1 MLEESVE
8 DGARGR
14 DIADEFAPV
23 LNGSVACHDR
33 GAEFIAA
40 HNDLEKIFSGLVWKL
55 FKAHVVDNEQ
65 IAFEIFV
72 EAGIGFEGD
81 FGLLE
86 VPDDIED
93 GAVDHGITGLDR
105 GVTDGLGQM
114 CFASSRRADEKEV
127 VSVADKL
134 TGGQFKKGF
143 PFDVGVELPVEIL
156 QRFEVPEVGFL
167 QSSLHFPVLS
177 GVEFVIDQQFEEVV
191 EIELIGPGLLQPEF
205 KVCKDSGKAEFLE
218 FFEKSVTHKMPPWI
232 E

>member
-23 LNGSVACHDR
+23 LNGAVACHDS

-40 HNDLEKIFSGLVWKL
+40 HNDLEKIFSCLVWKL
-55 FKAHVVDNEQ
+55 FESHVVDDEQ

-72 EAGIGFEGD
+72 ESGIGFEGD

-93 GAVDHGITGLDR
+93 GAVEHGITGLDR
-105 GVTDGLGQM
+105 GIANGLSQM
-114 CFASSRRADEKEV
+114 RFARSRRSDEKEI
-127 VSVADKL
+127 VSVADEL
-134 TGGQFKKGF
+134 TGGQFEKGF
-143 PFDVGVELPVEIL
+143 SFDVWVELPVEIF

-167 QSSLHFPVLS
+167 QGPLHFSVLS

-191 EIELIGPGLLQPEF
+191 EIKLIGPGLLQPEF
-205 KVCKDSGKAEFLE
+205 EVCEDSGKSEFLE